1 VAHQPL
7 ADGRTLVD
15 LLATE
20 GCADHALTAAL
31 DELNAML
38 LARPR
43 SHSQRLADAGYRRR
57 PSIRALPS
65 DA

>member
-1 VAHQPL
+1 MAHQPL